1 MIRWSTT
8 VVVVLLAVVAGV
20 VSYWHAYEVVNT
32 YESGI
37 TAVLVPLT
45 VDGLIYASSMVLL
58 HCARRG
64 LRTPR
69 LAMLGLGLGIV
80 ATLAANVAHGLSSG
94 PVAAIVAAWPAI
106 ALVLAYELL
115 MWLIRNAPA
124 RVPVPASEPVAE
136 VQQAGPAVLAD
147 VPAVPVESLV
157 ARPVDAP
164 PVDEGTAHRAAP
176 LAVPADE
183 LADVPGV
190 PIESL
195 VARPVDEVQAS
206 SSPVTWADLLPKV
219 GAVPAESRRAVVT
232 ATVPGAGTA
241 DAGDEVGRESVPGDV
256 PEVDAELVAAARAEF
271 AEMLAAGRVPSVRAL
286 KSALN
291 VGQKKAGQVQ
301 AYLTGGT
308 WS

>member
-157 ARPVDAP
+157 ARPVD
-164 PVDEGTAHRAAP
+164 
-176 LAVPADE
+176 
-183 LADVPGV
+183 
-190 PIESL
+190 
-195 VARPVDEVQAS
+195 EVQAS